1 MFIFC
6 TLAWLC
12 VFSLQFQCP
21 KTIDVAAVFAQEI
34 TKGDDSFFF
43 FFPTTGNCDRFWAI
57 WQFFGPTALGNW
69 ICLFRPYHR
78 GHLNK

>member
-43 FFPTTGNCDRFWAI
+43 SNDRKLWSF
-57 WQFFGPTALGNW
+57 L
-69 ICLFRPYHR
+69 
-78 GHLNK
+78 GHLAVFRANGARELDLFI